1 MVVAEESF
9 FLVAIGKV
17 AVFSIHSLV
26 IGKVAV
32 LVVVNV
38 EVTDLKDVDGKV
50 AVLSA
55 AVVEV
60 ASPLD
65 RWKLEKG
72 GLYRHIPS
80 VGLPVVECN

>member
-1 MVVAEESF
+1 M
-9 FLVAIGKV
+9 
-17 AVFSIHSLV
+17 V

-32 LVVVNV
+32 LVVINV
-38 EVTDLKDVDGKV
+38 EVTVLEDVDGKV

-72 GLYRHIPS
+72 GLHRHIRS

>member
-1 MVVAEESF
+1 M
-9 FLVAIGKV
+9 
-17 AVFSIHSLV
+17 V
-26 IGKVAV
+26 IGEVAV

-38 EVTDLKDVDGKV
+38 EVTVLEDVDGKV

-55 AVVEV
+55 VVVEV

-72 GLYRHIPS
+72 GLHRHIRS

>member
-1 MVVAEESF
+1 MVIV
-9 FLVAIGKV
+9 
-17 AVFSIHSLV
+17 
-26 IGKVAV
+26 KVAV

-38 EVTDLKDVDGKV
+38 EVTILEDVDGKV

-72 GLYRHIPS
+72 GLHRHIRS